1 VNPGSAYELR
11 MKPGTPAPVW
21 PLAVA
26 WRNNGGVATIGLLHP
41 GEMGAAVGAGLVRAG
56 HTVLWLPAGRSAATA
71 RRAADAGL
79 TAAQALD
86 GAEVV
91 LSICPPHAAL
101 GNVVRGPLFVDCNA
115 ISPATALEVGSRA
128 GEWVDGGIIG
138 PPPRGPGTTRLFL
151 AGARADHVAAL
162 FARTD
167 VEAIVLAAPPP
178 AASALKMA
186 YAAWTKGSAALLLAL
201 RATARANGVED
212 ALLAEWDRSQPE
224 LSARSERAGRD
235 AASKG
240 WRWIGEMEEIAAT
253 FAAAGQPAGFHEAAA
268 AVYRQEPS
276 ADSLDR

>member
-1 VNPGSAYELR
+1 
-11 MKPGTPAPVW
+11 MT
-21 PLAVA
+21 
-26 WRNNGGVATIGLLHP
+26 TIAILHP
-41 GEMGAAVGAGLVRAG
+41 GEMGAAVGAELVRAG
-56 HTVLWLPAGRSAATA
+56 HTVLWLPAGRSEATA
-71 RRAADAGL
+71 RRAMDAGL
-79 TAAQALD
+79 TAAETLD
-86 GAEVV
+86 GVEVV

-101 GNVVRGPLFVDCNA
+101 GNVVRGPLFVDGNA
-115 ISPATALEVGSRA
+115 ISPATALQVGERA

-138 PPPRGPGTTRLFL
+138 PPPRAPGTTRLFL
-151 AGARADHVAAL
+151 AGARAPEVAAL
-162 FARTD
+162 FARTSL
-167 VEAIVLAAPPP
+167 EAIVLAAPPP

-212 ALLAEWDRSQPE
+212 ELLREWAQSLPE
-224 LSARSERAGRD
+224 LQARSERAARD

-268 AVYRQEPS
+268 EVYRQEPS